1 MKILA
6 ASDFHEDQELT
17 EAAIEE
23 ANSGDYDLFLNPGD
37 FVSREEYERFE
48 DEVDIPFFACTG
60 NWDFEF
66 EPPENGE
73 YDALF
78 NYMKV
83 ELDDLRMAFIGSVFP
98 DDFMEDITDWTDGVA
113 PSNLVMVSHYPP
125 ERAGD
130 ATVSGNRAG
139 MTGFRKLIMKLKP
152 AIWLCGHIHEAFGHY
167 SLMDTDVFNCAV
179 IESGKC
185 FSIELGDEGVE
196 DWEEVDLR

>member
-6 ASDFHEDQELT
+6 ASDFHEDEELT

-48 DEVDIPFFACTG
+48 DAVEIPFFACTG

-73 YDALF
+73 YDSLF

-83 ELDDLRMAFIGSVFP
+83 ELDDLRVALIGSVFP
-98 DDFMEDITDWTDGVA
+98 DDFMEDISDWADGVD
-113 PSNLVMVSHYPP
+113 PSDLIMVSHYPP

-167 SLMDTDVFNCAV
+167 SVMETDVFNCAV

-185 FSIELGDEGVE
+185 FSIELGDDGVE
-196 DWEEVDLR
+196 DWDEVDLR